1 MLAVVLAQENA
12 LCAPRRPAPT
22 CTWSVAASDE
32 IGAWLDVTQ
41 LPEGIRG
48 IALVYDE
55 TVSGGLVASKD
66 PIGFGG
72 GDPNLYGY
80 VMGDPVNRR
89 DPRGLMIDMV
99 WTEFAPVQCTGPG
112 CNYGPYIASHWMSG
126 QFTPAGTAGCARD
139 PSTGQWGF
147 HVAFDVTSD
156 IGYVCSDAEFD
167 QNPNNDAYGTVREHE
182 LQHREITRDLM
193 LRANDFVQ
201 TEGFGSEAA
210 CMEAYFGFSGAWG
223 DFLAFVASVSGGVDE
238 VTTSGPI
245 PW

>member
-32 IGAWLDVTQ
+32 IGAWLDVTE

-80 VMGDPVNRR
+80 VLGDPVNGF
-89 DPRGLMIDMV
+89 DPTGRYWSEDNTGSGLWLFGPAGMLVWWLIESGSCPEWHMERNLNQAGLCPQQLDECSEDDFELFQTGPPVLHPGGRYDVRGVAGMSG
-99 WTEFAPVQCTGPG
+99 VQCVYDEDGDLVGTVEG
-112 CNYGPYIASHWMSG
+112 
-126 QFTPAGTAGCARD
+126 AGTWD
-139 PSTGQWGF
+139 YTPPDQS
-147 HVAFDVTSD
+147 
-156 IGYVCSDAEFD
+156 YV
-167 QNPNNDAYGTVREHE
+167 EHFA
-182 LQHREITRDLM
+182 LDMIPFFM
-193 LRANDFVQ
+193 CGN
-201 TEGFGSEAA
+201 
-210 CMEAYFGFSGAWG
+210 
-223 DFLAFVASVSGGVDE
+223 
-238 VTTSGPI
+238 GPVYE
-245 PW
+245 

>member
-80 VMGDPVNRR
+80 VMRDPVNRI
-89 DPRGLMIDMV
+89 DPDGL
-99 WTEFAPVQCTGPG
+99 FVQGLLPAIVGACLLDPACLAGSAGGTVLVVELLSELFGLG
-112 CNYGPYIASHWMSG
+112 A
-126 QFTPAGTAGCARD
+126 PAGSGHAGEAEGDEEEGICEEDSD
-139 PSTGQWGF
+139 PFSECLRKCNVVWDG
-147 HVAFDVTSD
+147 V
-156 IGYVCSDAEFD
+156 YEVCRS
-167 QNPNNDAYGTVREHE
+167 QGR
-182 LQHREITRDLM
+182 
-193 LRANDFVQ
+193 
-201 TEGFGSEAA
+201 SEAECRA
-210 CMEAYFGFSGAWG
+210 ITEPRRQRCIA
-223 DFLAFVASVSGGVDE
+223 DCRTLQ
-238 VTTSGPI
+238 
-245 PW
+245 